1 MKLEFVLLDWEVQV
15 INMRMEQ
22 LSCLIDIAQ
31 TGSLTSTAKRLF
43 VSQQAVSKSIK
54 QLEEELGVTIL
65 NRTKTG
71 VSFTEE
77 GIEVVEFA
85 RKVLAEQETLMQNF
99 QVKQNSGRFWA
110 NEKIAIGTTSSIAN
124 VILPNIVAELMT
136 QQTLPA
142 IQMAAL
148 DSFDTLMDCVMQGT
162 CDIGLTTVRTTVLP
176 EKMAAFADEL
186 EVAVLMHD
194 EFVVAMNKRFYNSC
208 DTCIDT
214 GMYGNAQVKTSYD
227 ILSLSD
233 IFTEKRYNA
242 NIICSNDA
250 DFHRSMMDKT
260 GAMTMMSG
268 LAYRFYFSNKKYIAL
283 PYEDESFSL
292 VHAAIYRKDASVKVR
307 EFVAMIHR
315 EMYMK

>member
-1 MKLEFVLLDWEVQV
+1 
-15 INMRMEQ
+15 MRMEQ
-22 LSCLIDIAQ
+22 LRCLLDVAQ

-65 NRTKTG
+65 TRTKTG
-71 VSFTEE
+71 VTFTEE
-77 GIEVVEFA
+77 GIAVMEFA
-85 RKVLAEQETLMQNF
+85 RKVLAEQDNLLQNF
-99 QVKQNSGRFWA
+99 QIRQNGGQFWK
-110 NEKIAIGTTSSIAN
+110 NQKIVIGTTSSIAN
-124 VILPNIVAELMT
+124 VILPDIVAELMT

-142 IQMAAL
+142 IQMMAL
-148 DSFDTLMDCVMQGT
+148 DSFDTLLEQVLQGS
-162 CDIGLTTVRTTVLP
+162 CDIGLTAIRTTVLP
-176 EKMAAFADEL
+176 EKIAGYTETL
-186 EVAVLMHD
+186 ETESLMHD

-208 DTCIDT
+208 ETCIDANI
-214 GMYGNAQVKTSYD
+214 YGNALVKTSYD

-233 IFTEKRYNA
+233 SFTEKRYNA

-250 DFHRSMMDKT
+250 DFHRSMMDKA

-283 PYEDESFSL
+283 PYEDDTFSL
-292 VHAAIYRKDASVKVR
+292 VHVAIYRKDASAQVR
-307 EFVAMIHR
+307 EFVAMIRR